1 MAKFNVA
8 VEHGKTRDEV
18 VEKLR
23 GFADLIKEKMP
34 AQVSE
39 VSEDWDDDGNL
50 LFAFKASGFNIS
62 GKMVTNDNQVTV
74 SGDLPFAAL
83 PFRGMLETT
92 VAEKIR
98 EAIA

>member
-8 VEHGKTRDEV
+8 VDHDKSREQV

-23 GFADLIKEKMP
+23 GFADLMKEKMP

-39 VSEDWDDDGNL
+39 VSEEWDGDGNL
-50 LFAFKASGFNIS
+50 LFSFKASGFSVS
-62 GKMVTNDNQVTV
+62 GKMVTSENQVTV

-92 VAEKIR
+92 VADKIR